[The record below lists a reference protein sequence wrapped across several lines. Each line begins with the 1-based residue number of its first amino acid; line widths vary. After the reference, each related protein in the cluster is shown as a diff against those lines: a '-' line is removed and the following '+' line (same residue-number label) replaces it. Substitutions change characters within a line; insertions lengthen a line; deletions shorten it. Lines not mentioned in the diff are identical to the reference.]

1 MGPLAEKA
9 SLDDIAGRR
18 CAQAA
23 VDSVAV
29 IVVNYNSGE
38 HLRTC
43 VRSIAAQ
50 TLAPTRVVVVDNGSS
65 DDSLFGVDCL
75 GVHVD
80 VIRSQRNLG
89 FAAANNLAVRH
100 VSDCR
105 YVALVNADAYVVP
118 TWLERLLD
126 AARCYPECRFF
137 ASQLVSAADPTKWDG
152 TGDVYHTSGRA
163 WRRDW
168 GQIIKADGP
177 SATPILGACA
187 AAALYSREAF
197 LAVDGFD
204 EDYFCFYE
212 DVDLSFRLQ
221 LAGHRG
227 RYVPE
232 AIARHVGS
240 AMTVRRSDLSVYYA
254 HRNLV
259 WTYVK
264 NMPGPLF
271 WLYLPQHLAVNLGT
285 MAWFTLRGRG
295 RVIFR
300 AKRDALTG
308 LARTWRKRR
317 LIQSRR
323 RVTVRYIGALL
334 ARICECLAW
343 AVVPA
348 T

>member
-9 SLDDIAGRR
+9 SLDDIPGRR
-18 CAQAA
+18 CAPVA

-38 HLRTC
+38 HLRKC
-43 VRSIAAQ
+43 IQSIAGQ
-50 TLAPTRVVVVDNGSS
+50 TQAPTRVVVVDNGSS
-65 DDSLFGVDCL
+65 DDSLSGIDCL
-75 GVHVD
+75 GVHVE
-80 VIRSQRNLG
+80 IIKTERNLG

-100 VSDCR
+100 VRECR
-105 YVALVNADAYVVP
+105 YVALVNADAYVAP
-118 TWLERLLD
+118 TWLERLMD
-126 AARCYPECRFF
+126 AARRYPECHFF
-137 ASQLVSAADPTKWDG
+137 ASQLVSAADPMKWDG

-168 GQIIKADGP
+168 GQVINADGA

-187 AAALYSREAF
+187 AAAIYSREAF
-197 LAVDGFD
+197 LAVEGFD

-227 RYVPE
+227 LYVPE

-240 AMTVRRSDLSVYYA
+240 ATTIRRSDFSVYHA

-271 WLYLPQHLAVNLGT
+271 WLYLPQHLALNLGT
-285 MAWFTLRGRG
+285 IAWFTLRGRG

-300 AKRDALTG
+300 AKWDALTG
-308 LARTWRKRR
+308 LARAWRKRR

-323 RVTVRYIGALL
+323 RATVRYIGALL
-334 ARICECLAW
+334 ARGFVSAW
-343 AVVPA
+343 RGR
-348 T
+348 